1 MSGPFLG
8 LDLGTSGLKGALLDD
23 RANVL
28 AQAQAGYRT
37 SRPEAGRAEQ
47 RPADWIQALER
58 VCSTLGR
65 TVSSKRWN
73 GIGLSGMIPTLVLAD
88 EHGEALGPAITW
100 EDGRAEAQATRLRR
114 LAGAR
119 ALYRTTGRWVDGRY
133 LLPMWMWVAEHDP
146 ERARRARYVLGAKDH
161 LVWLLTGETA
171 TDPSTATGLG
181 CFDLSTGRWD
191 PSIAALAGIGTGR
204 RAGGPVLPK
213 VLPSTSTL
221 PLGRDAARR
230 LGLRRGVPVT
240 IGAADSVLS
249 ADALG
254 LRAEEIAYVAGT
266 STVMMSL
273 HDDLK
278 PDARHRYLIT
288 PASRP
293 DRWGYEM
300 DLLGTG
306 SAVRWLGSV
315 FGLGPRA
322 EAKVLALA
330 ERAGSEDDLVF
341 LPYVAPGEQGALWD
355 PGLRGAVEGLTLR
368 HGPGEIARALVDGIV
383 LESRRCVSVLR
394 AKGAAPLIR
403 TAGGMT
409 RSRWFLQRLA
419 DATEC
424 DIVGS
429 RATFR
434 SAAAVGAAAL
444 CDEGLGEALASRA
457 SDPNVVVHPD
467 PSVTP
472 AWNDRWARHEDAR
485 HRANRAR

>member
-8 LDLGTSGLKGALLDD
+8 LDLGTSGLKGVLVDD
-23 RANVL
+23 RASVL
-28 AQAQAGYRT
+28 AEAQAAYRT
-37 SRPEAGRAEQ
+37 LRPEAGRAEQ
-47 RPADWIQALER
+47 RPADWIGAVER
-58 VCSTLGR
+58 VCATLAH
-65 TVSSKRWN
+65 TLPPKRWS

-88 EHGEALGPAITW
+88 EHGEALGTAITW
-100 EDGRAEAQATRLRR
+100 EDSRAEVQANRLRR

-119 ALYRTTGRWVDGRY
+119 ALYRTTGQWVDGRY

-146 ERARRARYVLGAKDH
+146 ERARRARFVLGAKDH
-161 LVWLLTGETA
+161 LVQLLTGEAA

-181 CFDLSTGRWD
+181 CFDLSSGGWD
-191 PSIAALAGIGTGR
+191 RSIAALAGIGTGR
-204 RAGGPVLPK
+204 RAEGPVLPK
-213 VLPSTSTL
+213 ILPSTSTL
-221 PLGRDAARR
+221 TLGRDAAGR
-230 LGLRRGVPVT
+230 LGLRQGVPVT

-254 LRAEEIAYVAGT
+254 LRTEEIAYSAGT

-273 HDDLK
+273 HDDVK

-293 DRWGYEM
+293 GRWCYEM
-300 DLLGTG
+300 DLLSTG

-322 EAKVLALA
+322 EGRVLSLA
-330 ERAGSEDDLVF
+330 ERAGPQDDLVF
-341 LPYVAPGEQGALWD
+341 LPYVAQGEQGALWD
-355 PGLRGAVEGLTLR
+355 PALRGAVEGLTLR
-368 HGPGEIARALVDGIV
+368 HGPAEIARALVDGIV

-394 AKGAAPLIR
+394 AKGAAPIIR
-403 TAGGMT
+403 ATGGMT

-419 DATEC
+419 DATGC
-424 DIVGS
+424 DIARS

-434 SAAAVGAAAL
+434 SAVGAAAL
-444 CDEGLGEALASRA
+444 CDEGLGEALAAGA
-457 SDPNVVVHPD
+457 SDPNVVVHHD
-467 PSVTP
+467 PSSSP

-485 HRANRAR
+485 HRAMRAR